1 MMGRRRTARISCG
14 TRFYGPLLDSR
25 IGALEI
31 RLVSNRAIGAG
42 PILRDSGPWRA
53 GGKSLVLIAMR
64 LVIDVA
70 AAGALITCQDIPF
83 PFTMPNYGRGNAH
96 ADRRQTA
103 ILPGVD
109 AAPIS
114 AL

>member
-1 MMGRRRTARISCG
+1 MHLCWG
-14 TRFYGPLLDSR
+14 FDPLLDSR
-25 IGALEI
+25 VGALEI
-31 RLVSNRAIGAG
+31 RLVSDRAIGAG

-70 AAGALITCQDIPF
+70 AAGALIACQDVTF
-83 PFTMPNYGRGNAH
+83 PFTMPSY
-96 ADRRQTA
+96 
-103 ILPGVD
+103 LPGAG
-109 AAPIS
+109 AAPAS